1 MGVTIFC
8 LILGLVTTLAHGA
21 PAPDVVEKAKAEGK
35 LVWWGG
41 GTEAEDREFIKRFN
55 QKYPF
60 VAVEQWNTSSKA
72 TQERVWAEF
81 TAKKFSWDVVTGGGR
96 AAQDW
101 VKAGIMQKWS
111 VPGLSRLP
119 AEARD
124 PNGYYAPFGFN
135 VSIPVY
141 NTQLVS
147 AKDAP
152 KSWEDLL
159 DPKWKGKIAV
169 PDIMDM
175 WVVFAQPNVWG
186 KEKTLNYVTRL
197 AANQPKI
204 LAWTPALTLVGA
216 GDLHITAE
224 AFLFRAMANKE
235 KGAAIELVKANPLI
249 GKGPKS
255 FLSVNPPH
263 PNAALVWLD
272 WVYSPEGEKAIDEVL
287 NKGNPAAGS
296 NSKQAQIIK
305 GLRFVYEDDVFY
317 NSSKEFQQELRNKF
331 GIK

>member
-111 VPGLSRLP
+111 LEAAGRSERPQWLLRAVWLQREHSRLQH
-119 AEARD
+119 AARL
-124 PNGYYAPFGFN
+124 G
-135 VSIPVY
+135 
-141 NTQLVS
+141 Q
-147 AKDAP
+147 
-152 KSWEDLL
+152 
-159 DPKWKGKIAV
+159 
-169 PDIMDM
+169 
-175 WVVFAQPNVWG
+175 
-186 KEKTLNYVTRL
+186 R
-197 AANQPKI
+197 
-204 LAWTPALTLVGA
+204 
-216 GDLHITAE
+216 
-224 AFLFRAMANKE
+224 R
-235 KGAAIELVKANPLI
+235 
-249 GKGPKS
+249 
-255 FLSVNPPH
+255 
-263 PNAALVWLD
+263 
-272 WVYSPEGEKAIDEVL
+272 
-287 NKGNPAAGS
+287 
-296 NSKQAQIIK
+296 AQIL
-305 GLRFVYEDDVFY
+305 GRSSRSQMEREDRRARYHGHVGGFC
-317 NSSKEFQQELRNKF
+317 SA
-331 GIK
+331 

>member
-1 MGVTIFC
+1 MRLIILAILYGC
-8 LILGLVTTLAHGA
+8 LNSLALAA
-21 PAPDVVEKAKAEGK
+21 PADVIEKAKAEGK
-35 LVWWGG
+35 LIWWGG
-41 GTEAEDREFIKRFN
+41 GTDAEDREFIKRFN

-60 VAVEQWNTSSKA
+60 IVVEQWNTSSKA

-81 TAKKFSWDVVTGGGR
+81 TAKKYSWDVISGGSR

-101 VKAGIMQKWS
+101 VKAGVMQKWS

-119 AEARD
+119 ADARD

-135 VSIPVY
+135 VSVPVY
-141 NTQLVS
+141 NTNLIS

-152 KSWEDLL
+152 KTWEDLL

-169 PDIMDM
+169 PDVMDM
-175 WVVFAQPNVWG
+175 WIVFGQPNVWG
-186 KEKTLNYVTRL
+186 KEKTMSYVTKL

-204 LAWTPALTLVGA
+204 LSWTPALTLVAA

-224 AFLFRAMANKE
+224 AFLFRAMASKD
-235 KGAAIELVKANPLI
+235 KGAAIDLVKATPLI
-249 GKGPKS
+249 GRGPKS
-255 FLSVNPPH
+255 FLSAKPPH

-272 WVYSPEGEKAIDEVL
+272 WVYSPDGEKAIDEVL

-296 NSKQAQIIK
+296 GSRQAQLIK
-305 GLRFVYEDDVFY
+305 GQKFIYEDDEFY
-317 NSSKEFQQELRNKF
+317 NSSKEYQEQLKNKF